1 MKKRFTLIFA
11 LVLAASCA
19 FAQSLTLTYEGNPV
33 SDGDTIEVLV
43 PQLNDLVDYYLDVT
57 NVSDVDVEVRVY
69 KEELEM
75 VEGASA
81 ALCFAGS
88 CYLPSSTQSAHTVVI
103 PAQSTLSHTTSD
115 DAFHLQYK
123 TIAAGT
129 SFIRFIFAN
138 EDNSDDNTSMV
149 FKLVYD
155 PTNVVSMAVATKMR
169 AYPNPASENVTIE
182 YAYTGNSN
190 NVKLVIKNLVGATL
204 YSKKLD
210 ANGNKVKVD
219 VSEYNAGIYFYSIE
233 ADGRPLITKKLLVK

>member
-1 MKKRFTLIFA
+1 MKKIFTLIFA

-33 SDGDTIEVLV
+33 SNGDTIEVLV
-43 PQLNDLVDYYLDVT
+43 LQLNIAKDCYLDVT
-57 NVSDVDVEVRVY
+57 NVSDEDITVRAY

-81 ALCFAGS
+81 SLCFAGQ
-88 CYLPSSTQSAHTVVI
+88 CYPPATTSSNTVVI
-103 PAQSTLSHTTSD
+103 LGQSTLDHSSPEG
-115 DAFHLQYK
+115 FHLSYK
-123 TIAAGT
+123 TPAAGT
-129 SFIRFIFAN
+129 SFIRFTFSN
-138 EDNSDDNTSMV
+138 VDDNDDNTTVV
-149 FKLVYD
+149 FKMVYD
-155 PTNVVSMAVATKMR
+155 PTSIVSMAVATKMR

-182 YAYTGNSN
+182 YAYTGNSS

-204 YSKKLD
+204 YTKKLD